1 MFDKLA
7 IYVMIGLLVA
17 GAFGAMYTKIQ
28 KQKTEILEISIERDN
43 LKSAYKVKELEF
55 QNSKETQKTLQNLL
69 VKEKEASQKLEDELK
84 VIENEPE
91 TDNGDVSP
99 ILRRGIER
107 LRNDGNKV

>member
-7 IYVMIGLLVA
+7 IYVIIGLLVA
-17 GAFGAMYTKIQ
+17 GAFGTMYTKNQ
-28 KQKTEILEISIERDN
+28 VLKNEVLKISIERDN

-69 VKEKEASQKLEDELK
+69 AKEKEASQRLEDELG
-84 VIENEPE
+84 IIRNEPE

-99 ILRRGIER
+99 LLRRGISR
-107 LRNDGNKV
+107 LHDGNKV